1 MHGNAGNAVPLLE
14 PRQHRHASRAARFDC
29 KPGAYRALLLPQR
42 SRTPLANSLAL
53 SLSLSSLRYP
63 QQTLLL
69 ESRNSSILEFAGAAL
84 SNLTAAGGADCG
96 SVEADAENCGAAQ
109 ENAGPVNASSAGG
122 EPAKTKKKKTKKKK
136 KKKKKKQSIV
146 LNVEGISD
154 PHVCTAVERC
164 LIMAAGVVS
173 VTLETSRGNAIVVAR
188 ADTTPGDLVTAL
200 EDLGLVA
207 SIFDQKASTP
217 QGSKPANTLHYLD
230 DEYKAEDHKGA
241 FRFVRFATAPQH
253 IRLTHVPL
261 SLSLSHTHTH
271 THTHTAQ
278 RR

>member
-1 MHGNAGNAVPLLE
+1 M
-14 PRQHRHASRAARFDC
+14 
-29 KPGAYRALLLPQR
+29 
-42 SRTPLANSLAL
+42 
-53 SLSLSSLRYP
+53 
-63 QQTLLL
+63 
-69 ESRNSSILEFAGAAL
+69 
-84 SNLTAAGGADCG
+84 
-96 SVEADAENCGAAQ
+96 
-109 ENAGPVNASSAGG
+109 NASSAGG

-261 SLSLSHTHTH
+261 SLSLSLTHTH
-271 THTHTAQ
+271 THTPRRDDDNVRLQYARIATRGRAAQ
-278 RR
+278 GARTRAAAGEGGGVRCARGPQRHELVLVSMRATCLPNVSGGLWKKKKKKQIEKCVCIGLRVCV

>member
-1 MHGNAGNAVPLLE
+1 
-14 PRQHRHASRAARFDC
+14 
-29 KPGAYRALLLPQR
+29 
-42 SRTPLANSLAL
+42 
-53 SLSLSSLRYP
+53 
-63 QQTLLL
+63 
-69 ESRNSSILEFAGAAL
+69 
-84 SNLTAAGGADCG
+84 
-96 SVEADAENCGAAQ
+96 
-109 ENAGPVNASSAGG
+109 VNASSAGG

-261 SLSLSHTHTH
+261 SLSLSLTHTH
-271 THTHTAQ
+271 THTHRAETMTTYGCSTLESRLEAE
-278 RR
+278 RRKERAREQQQAKEEGFAARVGRSVTSWFW